1 MKYEEMEKF
10 KIIMDIDGFTYSERF
25 PFLLRSGS
33 AVLKIATFL
42 DIGFL
47 TAKPWLHYIP
57 VRMDL
62 IDL

>member
-1 MKYEEMEKF
+1 
-10 KIIMDIDGFTYSERF
+10 MDIDGFTYSERF
-25 PFLLRSGS
+25 PLLLRSGS
-33 AVLKIATFL
+33 TVMKIAAFL

-62 IDL
+62 IDLE